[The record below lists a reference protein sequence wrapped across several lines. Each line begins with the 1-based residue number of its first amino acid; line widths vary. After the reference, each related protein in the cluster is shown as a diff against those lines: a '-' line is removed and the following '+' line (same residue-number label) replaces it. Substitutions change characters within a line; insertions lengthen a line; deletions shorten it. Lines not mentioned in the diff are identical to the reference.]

1 METVKQDGRMNTEN
15 YQQRKLRQAL
25 LMKRLTNFI
34 PLVGTAVLAAL
45 FFAVCI
51 VKGYEIDTNLI
62 VVIKRAMIIGFL
74 ATGASFIFAIGSFD
88 LSLGANMLDGSDR
101 YAHRYCRDCSLSGS
115 EASGFCRNR

>member
-62 VVIKRAMIIGFL
+62 VVIKRAMIIGFWL
-74 ATGASFIFAIGSFD
+74 RGRP
-88 LSLGANMLDGSDR
+88 LSLRLALLTCPWAPICWSQQPWVPR
-101 YAHRYCRDCSLSGS
+101 YIMPRAALS
-115 EASGFCRNR
+115 

>member
-45 FFAVCI
+45 FFAV
-51 VKGYEIDTNLI
+51 YRERL
-62 VVIKRAMIIGFL
+62 
-74 ATGASFIFAIGSFD
+74 
-88 LSLGANMLDGSDR
+88 
-101 YAHRYCRDCSLSGS
+101 
-115 EASGFCRNR
+115 